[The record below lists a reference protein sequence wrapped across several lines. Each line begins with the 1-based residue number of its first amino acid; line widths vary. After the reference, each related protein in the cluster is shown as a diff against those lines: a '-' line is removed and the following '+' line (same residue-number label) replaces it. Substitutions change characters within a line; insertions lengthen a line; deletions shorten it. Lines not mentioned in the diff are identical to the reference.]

1 MEVDYGKSRQ
11 EAKILEA
18 FFKDQGAQEMST
30 PDLGKTQ
37 IYGGPVPMGTLL
49 KTAAADPKTTNALLL
64 VVVLCMSGLMP
75 EQLNSLCGL

>member
-1 MEVDYGKSRQ
+1 MTQSNTNPS
-11 EAKILEA
+11 
-18 FFKDQGAQEMST
+18 ST
-30 PDLGKTQ
+30 VP
-37 IYGGPVPMGTLL
+37 IPPVPVGQLL

>member
-1 MEVDYGKSRQ
+1 
-11 EAKILEA
+11 
-18 FFKDQGAQEMST
+18 MSN

-37 IYGGPVPMGTLL
+37 VYGGPVPMGQLV

>member
-1 MEVDYGKSRQ
+1 
-11 EAKILEA
+11 
-18 FFKDQGAQEMST
+18 MST
-30 PDLGKTQ
+30 PQSNTSPTVP
-37 IYGGPVPMGTLL
+37 IPPVPVGQLL

>member
-1 MEVDYGKSRQ
+1 
-11 EAKILEA
+11 
-18 FFKDQGAQEMST
+18 MST
-30 PDLGKTQ
+30 PQNTSPVVPA
-37 IYGGPVPMGTLL
+37 IPPVPMGQLL

>member
-1 MEVDYGKSRQ
+1 
-11 EAKILEA
+11 
-18 FFKDQGAQEMST
+18 MSN

-37 IYGGPVPMGTLL
+37 LYGAPVPMGTLL

-75 EQLNSLCGL
+75 EQLNSLRGS

>member
-1 MEVDYGKSRQ
+1 M
-11 EAKILEA
+11 
-18 FFKDQGAQEMST
+18 
-30 PDLGKTQ
+30 TQ
-37 IYGGPVPMGTLL
+37 SNTNPSPTVPIPPVPVGQLL

>member
-1 MEVDYGKSRQ
+1 
-11 EAKILEA
+11 
-18 FFKDQGAQEMST
+18 MST
-30 PDLGKTQ
+30 PQ
-37 IYGGPVPMGTLL
+37 SSNSPAVPIPPVPVGQLL

>member
-1 MEVDYGKSRQ
+1 
-11 EAKILEA
+11 
-18 FFKDQGAQEMST
+18 MST

-37 IYGGPVPMGTLL
+37 LYSGPVPMGTLF

>member
-1 MEVDYGKSRQ
+1 
-11 EAKILEA
+11 
-18 FFKDQGAQEMST
+18 MST
-30 PDLGKTQ
+30 PQSSTSPTVP
-37 IYGGPVPMGTLL
+37 IPPVPVGQLL

>member
-1 MEVDYGKSRQ
+1 
-11 EAKILEA
+11 
-18 FFKDQGAQEMST
+18 MSAPQSNT
-30 PDLGKTQ
+30 SPSVP
-37 IYGGPVPMGTLL
+37 IPPVPVGQLL

>member
-1 MEVDYGKSRQ
+1 MVKNLYEQEKKEVID
-11 EAKILEA
+11 
-18 FFKDQGAQEMST
+18 M
-30 PDLGKTQ
+30 TQ
-37 IYGGPVPMGTLL
+37 SNTQLPPVPMGQLL